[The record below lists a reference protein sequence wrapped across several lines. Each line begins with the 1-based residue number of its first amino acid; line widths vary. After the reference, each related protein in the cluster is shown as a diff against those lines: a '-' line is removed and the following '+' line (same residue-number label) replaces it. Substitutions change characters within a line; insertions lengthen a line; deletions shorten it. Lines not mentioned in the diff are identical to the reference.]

1 MKVGRRLLVLER
13 IYKTFNLI
21 LNYVKENLN
30 MFVLTF
36 TRNLYKFT
44 KKSRVTIEV
53 LINFKFINV
62 YWVFIEFNVLKIA
75 LKTLVCIICIIMH
88 WLITIY

>member
-1 MKVGRRLLVLER
+1 MVLER

-44 KKSRVTIEV
+44 KKSRGTIEV

>member
-1 MKVGRRLLVLER
+1 MVLER

-62 YWVFIEFNVLKIA
+62 YWVFIEFNMLKIA

>member
-62 YWVFIEFNVLKIA
+62 Y
-75 LKTLVCIICIIMH
+75 
-88 WLITIY
+88 

>member
-1 MKVGRRLLVLER
+1 MVLER

-62 YWVFIEFNVLKIA
+62 YWVFIEFNVLKNA
-75 LKTLVCIICIIMH
+75 LKTLVCTICIIMH

>member
-44 KKSRVTIEV
+44 KKSRGTIEV

-62 YWVFIEFNVLKIA
+62 Y
-75 LKTLVCIICIIMH
+75 
-88 WLITIY
+88 

>member
-1 MKVGRRLLVLER
+1 MVLER